1 MVTGSVDGPL
11 SRRNLRANILAKA
24 PNRFFQ
30 EHNQVT
36 IE

>member
-1 MVTGSVDGPL
+1 MILCRGATCEPDM
-11 SRRNLRANILAKA
+11 LAKA

-30 EHNQVT
+30 ENNQVT